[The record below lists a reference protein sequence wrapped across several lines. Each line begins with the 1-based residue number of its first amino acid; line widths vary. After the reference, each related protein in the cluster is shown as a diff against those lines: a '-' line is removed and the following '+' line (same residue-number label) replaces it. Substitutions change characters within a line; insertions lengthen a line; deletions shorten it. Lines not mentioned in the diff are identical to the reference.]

1 MKCDANFVFMHTSIN
16 RQSIYFIILLLCG
29 IACGRQTATDSD
41 CATKACQRQQVYD
54 RVMAVHD
61 EVMVRMPQ
69 LDSLA
74 GLLKERMNSVADSLQ
89 ANEIRQAL
97 TALEVADQA
106 MWDWMHGFDA
116 TAIKALPDSLAL
128 ARLRLEQQRID
139 SVARLFD
146 SATAAA
152 NHILQ

>member
-1 MKCDANFVFMHTSIN
+1 MT
-16 RQSIYFIILLLCG
+16 
-29 IACGRQTATDSD
+29 
-41 CATKACQRQQVYD
+41 
-54 RVMAVHD
+54 VHD
-61 EVMVRMPQ
+61 EVMARMPQ

-74 GLLKERMNSVADSLQ
+74 GLLKERINSAADSLQ

-128 ARLRLEQQRID
+128 ARLRLERQRID
-139 SVARLFD
+139 SVAGLFD
-146 SATAAA
+146 SATAGA